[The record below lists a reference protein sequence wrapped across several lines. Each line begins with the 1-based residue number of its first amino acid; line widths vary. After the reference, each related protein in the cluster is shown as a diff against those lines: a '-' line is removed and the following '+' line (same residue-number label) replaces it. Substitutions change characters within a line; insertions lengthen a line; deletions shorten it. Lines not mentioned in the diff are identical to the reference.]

1 MKSCITILWA
11 IEVMHSVW
19 MQGGRLHVV
28 PAVKQGHN
36 LTLTF
41 QLPSLFHA
49 YRAKPEDYVSHLLG
63 HEGRGSLLA
72 ALKAQGWASA
82 ISAGVAE
89 SGYERNSAVFVFE
102 VTVTLTEAGLHQSP
116 GSAPRQQR
124 RGQALCAD
132 MHLI

>member
-1 MKSCITILWA
+1 M
-11 IEVMHSVW
+11 MHPVW
-19 MQGGRLHVV
+19 LQGGWLHVV

-49 YRAKPEDYVSHLLG
+49 YKAKPEDYVSHLLG

-82 ISAGVAE
+82 ISAGVSE

-116 GSAPRQQR
+116 GRAPRQERQ
-124 RGQALCAD
+124 
-132 MHLI
+132 